1 MTSQIISHIIGTV
14 IGVIVVLSIELIIK
28 VIDDSYWSTMI
39 RERVSRDMAE
49 IDAEEREREAERR
62 SIPEPEKPADVT
74 VGEVKSRLYCYD
86 NRCIIKKEGFAL
98 FCKGKIVKMYPTKT
112 EAEAARL
119 QFIRD
124 YNIKDKEENY
134 EL

>member
-1 MTSQIISHIIGTV
+1 MTGQIMSHIIGTV
-14 IGVIVVLSIELIIK
+14 IGIVVVLSIELIIK
-28 VIDDSYWSTMI
+28 VRDDAHWSTRI
-39 RERVSRDMAE
+39 RRDMAE
-49 IDAEEREREAERR
+49 IDDEEQKREAERR
-62 SIPEPEKPADVT
+62 DIPKPERPEDVT

-119 QFIRD
+119 QYLYD
-124 YNIKDKEENY
+124 NGVTDKEDFT
-134 EL
+134 L